1 MGGEKRTSVELW
13 TRGRV
18 HVTLEGEHGG
28 IGAGARNGNS
38 DSLGRTTQTAREERD
53 FALMRKD
60 GEKRR
65 RRRKRRGEKGED
77 GWRKMRFKERQL
89 VRLL

>member
-28 IGAGARNGNS
+28 IGGGGKKWQFGFPGTDNTDGQ
-38 DSLGRTTQTAREERD
+38 GGGD

-65 RRRKRRGEKGED
+65 
-77 GWRKMRFKERQL
+77 
-89 VRLL
+89 